1 MIVTAVPR
9 PAGINTC
16 LEPAKHKKNEINCVV
31 CTNKGRCELNILEC
45 RKRMESWKLNY
56 IEEK

>member
-16 LEPAKHKKNEINCVV
+16 LEPAKQKKKLDKLCGLY
-31 CTNKGRCELNILEC
+31 KQ
-45 RKRMESWKLNY
+45 RKM
-56 IEEK
+56 